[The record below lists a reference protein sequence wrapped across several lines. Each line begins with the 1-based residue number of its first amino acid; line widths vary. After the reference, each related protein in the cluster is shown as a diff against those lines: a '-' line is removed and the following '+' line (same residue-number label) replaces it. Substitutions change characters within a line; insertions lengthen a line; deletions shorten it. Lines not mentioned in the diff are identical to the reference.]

1 MSIPGSASPLFLAS
15 TAAAGAYDI
24 PRSLRFNSGDS
35 AYLSR
40 TPSSAGNRRTWTW
53 SGWVK
58 RSKLNVHQDLF
69 TAGGSTSQPRTRFRF
84 QSNNIISIGFN
95 PTGSL
100 WYLITTSSAYRDT
113 SAWCHIV
120 LVCDTTQSTSSDR
133 LKLYVNGV
141 LQSFGTASYVPQNT
155 QTTINNNT
163 YPHSIGR
170 EQSTAGNYFD
180 GYLADVHF
188 IDGQALA
195 ATDFGEYDDN
205 NVWQPKKFAGTYG
218 TNGFKLDF
226 SDTSSNAALG
236 TDSSGNG
243 NTWTVNNLSVAAGAG
258 NDALRDSPVNGDSAD
273 DTGAGGEI
281 TGNYATLNPNITGTY
296 ISSRTTLSNGN
307 LKFVNT
313 QYSTLPSTIA
323 MSSGKWY
330 CEGTLDALAS
340 ASNQVWAGLL
350 RTDAPNDAYEY
361 FQLNN
366 PTRGVHFWGD
376 NTGLNRAQS
385 YGASYATAGTVIGIA
400 FDADA
405 GSCTWYINGSS
416 QGAST
421 YNIVQGEEYYFSF
434 GAYTNGAWT
443 VNFGQRAFAYTAP
456 SGYKALCTANLP
468 DPTIADGSTAFD
480 TKLYTGNGTDN
491 RAITGYNFSPDL
503 VWIKTRNN
511 PYSHQLYDSVRGAG
525 SAYNLQ
531 SDNTSAEGANA
542 SKYGFLASFTSD
554 GFTLGNG
561 STSNIWTNQSSHSYL
576 GWTWDAGSSTVTN
589 TDGSISAQVR
599 ANPSA
604 GFSIVSYTGT
614 GSAATVGHGLNA
626 APEMIILKDRN
637 AVAKWK
643 VLHVGAVSGA
653 DAYYQNVLHL
663 DTNESFTGT
672 GNTYPW
678 GGTAPTSSVFSVA
691 NASTEANRSGS
702 INNTNYIAYCF
713 APVEGY
719 SAFGS
724 YTGNGIADGPFVY
737 TGFKPS
743 WVMFKSSTETS
754 TGATGWHIF
763 DAARLG
769 YNGSATNKGLR
780 ADTSA
785 AEVNPGDM
793 DILSNGFKLRNN
805 NGGLNTSA
813 ATYIYAAF
821 AEHPFKTSRAR

>member
-84 QSNNIISIGFN
+84 QSNNIISVGFN

-100 WYLITTSSAYRDT
+100 WYLNTTSSAYRDT

-205 NVWQPKKFAGTYG
+205 NVWQPIEYAGTYG

-258 NDALRDSPVNGDSAD
+258 NDALRDTPVNGNSAN

-281 TGNYATLNPNITGTY
+281 TGNYATLNPLVSTGDPTATLTDGNLTASFTSALNYAAATIGITTGKYYYEMTASTNVSSSDTATY
-296 ISSRTTLSNGN
+296 IRGCTSEGTNETFYHWRANGGTSGLTGSPTLSTYTSGDILGVGIDATNSTVRFYKNGT
-307 LKFVNT
+307 L
-313 QYSTLPSTIA
+313 QGSGDYSYTTF
-323 MSSGKWY
+323 SGK
-330 CEGTLDALAS
+330 ALFIS
-340 ASNQVWAGLL
+340 AFANPGN
-350 RTDAPNDAYEY
+350 RTC
-361 FQLNN
+361 
-366 PTRGVHFWGD
+366 HW
-376 NTGLNRAQS
+376 
-385 YGASYATAGTVIGIA
+385 
-400 FDADA
+400 
-405 GSCTWYINGSS
+405 
-416 QGAST
+416 
-421 YNIVQGEEYYFSF
+421 
-434 GAYTNGAWT
+434 
-443 VNFGQRAFAYTAP
+443 NFGQRAFAYTAP

-480 TKLYTGNGTDN
+480 TKLYTGNNSTQTISGL
-491 RAITGYNFSPDL
+491 NFSPDL
-503 VWIKTRNN
+503 VWIKNRAAADNHKLLDT
-511 PYSHQLYDSVRGAG
+511 VRGATNELE
-525 SAYNLQ
+525 S
-531 SDNTSAEGANA
+531 NTTDAEVANA
-542 SKYGFLASFTSD
+542 DGLTAFNSD
-554 GFTLGNG
+554 GFDLGADVEYN
-561 STSNIWTNQSSHSYL
+561 TSSEAYVA
-576 GWTWDAGSSTVTN
+576 WTWDAGSSTVTN

-604 GFSIVSYTGT
+604 GFSIVSWTGNNT
-614 GSAATVGHGLNA
+614 NGATVGHGLNA
-626 APEMIILKDRN
+626 IPKLTIYKNRSISASWIVNMSPVTGTGYLVLN
-637 AVAKWK
+637 STVA
-643 VLHVGAVSGA
+643 
-653 DAYYQNVLHL
+653 L
-663 DTNESFTGT
+663 DTNGQYVS
-672 GNTYPW
+672 
-678 GGTAPTSSVFSVA
+678 PTSTTLVLPSYSDTNA
-691 NASTEANRSGS
+691 NSM
-702 INNTNYIAYCF
+702 IAYCF

-724 YTGNGIADGPFVY
+724 YTGNGSTDGPFVF
-737 TGFKPS
+737 TGFRPR
-743 WVMFKSSTETS
+743 WILIKSSSISPVSQWGIWDTERNTYNVTNSRLSPNTS
-754 TGATGWHIF
+754 GAETIQPAVAL
-763 DAARLG
+763 D
-769 YNGSATNKGLR
+769 
-780 ADTSA
+780 
-785 AEVNPGDM
+785 V
-793 DILSNGFKLRNN
+793 LSNGFKPRTTDYDSNQS
-805 NGGLNTSA
+805 GD
-813 ATYIYAAF
+813 TYIYAAF
-821 AEHPFKTSRAR
+821 AEHPFKSSRAR